1 MSAMKFKVGEPK
13 KLTLAFDEPKTG
25 TNSYGMWYMY
35 GFKNGDLSSDEDC
48 FFATES
54 LHTMIKTLGAGEG
67 DDITIEKCQEGEIA
81 FFKVNG
87 LSLDEMNSGGSAQKI
102 AEASPSQPKE
112 SLEVDKAPS
121 GDDFIGAILK
131 TIKVIGENLTS
142 ITERL
147 DALEGKSSFVENKDS
162 RVTDADIPF

>member
-13 KLTLAFDEPKTG
+13 KITLAFDEPKIG
-25 TNSYGMWYMY
+25 TNDYGRWYMY
-35 GFKNGDLSSDEDC
+35 GFKNGDLSSDKDC

-54 LHTMIKTLGAGEG
+54 LHAMIKTLGAGEG

-87 LSLDEMNSGGSAQKI
+87 LSLDEMNKGGSAQKI
-102 AEASPSQPKE
+102 VEASPIS
-112 SLEVDKAPS
+112 EVDK
-121 GDDFIGAILK
+121 LK
-131 TIKVIGENLTS
+131 ARIKE
-142 ITERL
+142 
-147 DALEGKSSFVENKDS
+147 LELELASFKDS

>member
-1 MSAMKFKVGEPK
+1 MSKIDWEISKPRKF
-13 KLTLAFDEPKTG
+13 TLAFDVPKTG
-25 TNSYGMWYMY
+25 INSYGRWYMY

-67 DDITIEKCQEGEIA
+67 DDITIEKCQEGEVA

-87 LSLDEMNSGGSAQKI
+87 LSLDEMNKGGSAQKI
-102 AEASPSQPKE
+102 VEASPTS
-112 SLEVDKAPS
+112 EVDK
-121 GDDFIGAILK
+121 LK
-131 TIKVIGENLTS
+131 ARIKE
-142 ITERL
+142 
-147 DALEGKSSFVENKDS
+147 LELELASFKDS

>member
-1 MSAMKFKVGEPK
+1 MSAMKFVVGEPK

-35 GFKNGDLSSDEDC
+35 GFKNGDLSSEEDC
-48 FFATES
+48 FFATAS

-67 DDITIEKCQEGEIA
+67 DEITIEKCQEGEIA

-87 LSLDEMNSGGSAQKI
+87 LTLDEMNKGGSAEKI
-102 AEASPSQPKE
+102 AEASPLSETDKLKARIKE
-112 SLEVDKAPS
+112 LE
-121 GDDFIGAILK
+121 
-131 TIKVIGENLTS
+131 
-142 ITERL
+142 
-147 DALEGKSSFVENKDS
+147 LELASYKDS

>member
-35 GFKNGDLSSDEDC
+35 GFKNGDLSSDKDC
-48 FFATES
+48 FFATQS
-54 LHTMIKTLGAGEG
+54 LHAMIKTLGAGEG
-67 DDITIEKCQEGEIA
+67 DEITIEKCQEGEIA

-87 LSLDEMNSGGSAQKI
+87 LTLDEMNKGGSAEKI
-102 AEASPSQPKE
+102 AEASPVSETDKLKARIKE
-112 SLEVDKAPS
+112 LE
-121 GDDFIGAILK
+121 
-131 TIKVIGENLTS
+131 
-142 ITERL
+142 
-147 DALEGKSSFVENKDS
+147 LELSSYKDS

>member
-13 KLTLAFDEPKTG
+13 KITLAFDEPKIG
-25 TNSYGMWYMY
+25 TNDYGRWYMY
-35 GFKNGDLSSDEDC
+35 GFKNGDLSSDKDC

-54 LHTMIKTLGAGEG
+54 LHAMIKTLGAGEG

-87 LSLDEMNSGGSAQKI
+87 LSLDEMNKGGSAQKI
-102 AEASPSQPKE
+102 VEASPISEVEKLKARIKE
-112 SLEVDKAPS
+112 LE
-121 GDDFIGAILK
+121 
-131 TIKVIGENLTS
+131 
-142 ITERL
+142 
-147 DALEGKSSFVENKDS
+147 LELASFKDS